1 MVAFLRNPE
10 ASTLVQEMDQK
21 INDVQMSEGTGLQ
34 EHANLVAMLAS
45 EADRL
50 LSRYEESGR
59 AEDLEIAIS
68 STQRAVDMTPPG
80 KHADL
85 ASRLCNLGDMLL
97 CRYEETWKMSD
108 LEFAIGNTQKAI
120 TILPSGH
127 VDTTRILN
135 SLGNMLSS
143 RYERR
148 GNPKDLED
156 AIKAIQRAK
165 SLTSHE
171 NPDMVGI
178 LNNLGNIYL
187 SQYKQTGKMEFL
199 DEAIETMQSAVDAT
213 SQGPYLEIISTN
225 LTSMFLNRYKRT
237 GNTQDLE
244 NAKSYIENTIQRTPQ
259 NDPNLAAR
267 LSHLGNIFLS
277 RHKQTGNIA
286 DLDEA
291 IDTLQRAA
299 DLTTPGHPNL
309 TAISSSLGTAL
320 SSRYQQTANMKD
332 LDEAIQAAQRAI
344 NTTPETHPNIPGMLN
359 NLSNKLSE
367 QYQRTGKIEDLDDA
381 IDDVQKA
388 VKMTTQ
394 GHPALAPR
402 LCSLGNKL
410 IRRYERIGVIKDIEE
425 AIRSMHKSIEL
436 TPHDHPDLF
445 VRYNSFG
452 SMLLR
457 RYQRTGDTRDLH
469 ESVKSLKLTLDLVPK
484 NHSDLATL
492 LSNLASSLS
501 AYYGRT
507 KRAEYLTESI
517 NIAKR
522 AVDITPQKHTRLAN
536 RLLNLSETLF
546 RRFEQ
551 TGQIEDLKEAIYNA
565 QTAVDVTPLEHPGLA
580 AHLNNLGVMQ
590 FAQHKQTGKTKDL
603 EAAINTAQRAVNM
616 TTQDHTSMPARFTAL
631 GQMLSWRYETTRLSK
646 TDVDDAIKLYEMAL
660 HSIGGAPFERIAAAR
675 LGIQLLM
682 AQGNEKRAS
691 VIADEAVE
699 ILPQVCSRYL
709 NYEDQ
714 QHAILQVAGLAAD
727 ACSLCLRYEKNPNR
741 ALEILEY
748 GRGLIIG
755 YLIDGYGDISEF
767 TRSYPEKAEEFNSLR
782 HKAFISVNDDEP
794 REIRLQAV
802 QEREEA
808 IRKLELCTQ
817 DIRQLPGQDRFLLP
831 PSLEV
836 LKSSASEG
844 PIILVNLTNIS
855 SDAIIVSESD
865 IKAIPLPKIQGSDTN
880 PYYSWNLTRGSRD
893 GKLLGV
899 LMEDKNFI
907 GFLSQLWSECVRLVL
922 DELGFCKPSKPDLP
936 RVWWIG
942 TGLAS
947 SLPFH
952 AAGLHSSCSA
962 EHASSYIIS
971 SYTPTIKALRHARKN
986 AGGHAGDHSVL
997 VVTMPNT
1004 PGEIDLPGVVEEK
1017 SAICHAVQHPHRVQ
1031 CLELPRKEAVLRVL
1045 RDFSIVHFACHGS
1058 SDLTDPSSS
1067 FLALQG
1073 NSDTT
1078 PDKLTVQEMANLNLG
1093 QAWLAYLSACST
1105 AENKVSGLYDEVLH
1119 LASSFQVAG
1128 FGHVIAS
1135 MWPCEDVICSQV
1147 ANIFYRRLTQNNDKN
1162 WSNKAVAAALHAAV
1176 MEIRTE
1182 NPGQPHLWA
1191 QYIHTGA

>member
-1 MVAFLRNPE
+1 
-10 ASTLVQEMDQK
+10 MDQD
-21 INDVQMSEGTGLQ
+21 IDDVQMSEDTGLQ
-34 EHANLVAMLAS
+34 EHADLAAMLAS

-59 AEDLEIAIS
+59 AEDLEVAIS
-68 STQRAVDMTPPG
+68 NTRRAVEMTPPSE
-80 KHADL
+80 HADL

-97 CRYEETWKMSD
+97 CRYEESWETSD
-108 LEFAIGNTQKAI
+108 LESAIGNTQRAI
-120 TILPSGH
+120 NILPPGH
-127 VDTTRILN
+127 ADTTIILN

-148 GNPKDLED
+148 GNPKDLDD
-156 AIKAIQRAK
+156 AIETIQRAK
-165 SLTSHE
+165 SLTSPDH
-171 NPDMVGI
+171 PDMAGI
-178 LNNLGNIYL
+178 LNNLGNKYL
-187 SQYKQTGKMEFL
+187 SQYKRTGKMEFL
-199 DEAIETMQSAVDAT
+199 DEAIETMQSALDGT
-213 SQGPYLEIISTN
+213 SQGPYLDIISTN

-244 NAKSYIENTIQRTPQ
+244 KAKSYIENAIQRTPQ
-259 NDPNLAAR
+259 KDPKLAAR
-267 LSHLGNIFLS
+267 LSHLGNILFS
-277 RHKQTGNIA
+277 RHKQTGNVA
-286 DLDEA
+286 DLDKA

-299 DLTTPGHPNL
+299 DLMTAGHPNL

-320 SSRYQQTANMKD
+320 SSRYEQTGNMKD
-332 LDEAIQAAQRAI
+332 LDEAIQAAQQAVD
-344 NTTPETHPNIPGMLN
+344 TTPETHPNIPGMLN

-367 QYQRTGKIEDLDDA
+367 KYQRTGKIENLDNA
-381 IDDVQKA
+381 IDDVRKA
-388 VKMTTQ
+388 VKMTTH

-410 IRRYERIGVIKDIEE
+410 IRRYERTGVVIDIEE

-445 VRYNSFG
+445 IRYNSFG
-452 SMLLR
+452 NMLLR
-457 RYQRTGDTRDLH
+457 RYQRTGDIRDLH
-469 ESVKSLKLTLDLVPK
+469 ESVKSLRLTLDLVPK
-484 NHSDLATL
+484 DHSDLATL
-492 LSNLASSLS
+492 LSNLASGLS

-507 KRAEYLTESI
+507 KRTEYLTESI
-517 NIAKR
+517 DIAKR
-522 AVDITPQKHTRLAN
+522 AVDITPQKHTKLAN
-536 RLLNLSETLF
+536 RLLNLSEILF

-551 TGQIEDLKEAIYNA
+551 AGHIEDLKEAIRNA
-565 QTAVDVTPLEHPGLA
+565 QAAVDVTPLEHSDLA
-580 AHLNNLGVMQ
+580 ARLNNQGAMQ
-590 FAQHKQTGKTKDL
+590 FAQHKQTGKTEDL
-603 EAAINTAQRAVNM
+603 EAAISTAQRAVNM
-616 TTQDHTSMPARFTAL
+616 TSQDHMSMSSRLNTL
-631 GQMLSWRYETTRLSK
+631 GQMLSWRHETTRLSK
-646 TDVDDAIKLYEMAL
+646 TDVDDAIKLYEMSF
-660 HSIGGAPFERIAAAR
+660 HSIGGAPLERIAAAR
-675 LGIQLLM
+675 HGIQLLM

-691 VIADEAVE
+691 MIADEAVKL
-699 ILPQVCSRYL
+699 LPQVCSRYL
-709 NYEDQ
+709 SYEDQ

-727 ACSLCLRYEKNPNR
+727 ACSLCLRCEKNPNR

-755 YLIDGYGDISEF
+755 YLIDGHGDISEF
-767 TRSYPEKAEEFNSLR
+767 TKSYPEKAEEFNSLR
-782 HKAFISVNDDEP
+782 HKAFMSVDDDEP
-794 REIRLQAV
+794 QEIRLQVV

-808 IRKLELCTQ
+808 TKKLESCIQ

-844 PIILVNLTNIS
+844 PIVLVNLTNIS
-855 SDAIIVSESD
+855 SDAIIVLESD
-865 IKAIPLPKIQGSDTN
+865 IKAITLPKIQGSDTN
-880 PYYSWNLTRGSRD
+880 QYHPWNLTRGSRD

-899 LMEDKNFI
+899 LTEDDKFVR
-907 GFLSQLWSECVRLVL
+907 FLSQLWSECVRLVL
-922 DELGFCKPSKPDLP
+922 DELGFCKPSKQELP

-952 AAGLHSSCSA
+952 AAGLHSTCSV
-962 EHASSYIIS
+962 EHASNYVIS
-971 SYTPTIKALRHARKN
+971 SYTPTIKALRHAREN

-1004 PGEIDLPGVVEEK
+1004 PGEIDLPGVEEEK
-1017 SAICHAVQHPHRVQ
+1017 NAICHAVQLPHRVRS
-1031 CLELPRKEAVLRVL
+1031 LDLPRKDAVLRVL
-1045 RDFSIVHFACHGS
+1045 RDFSIAHFACHGS

-1073 NSDTT
+1073 NSDTI
-1078 PDKLTVQEMANLNLG
+1078 PDKLTVQEVANLNLG
-1093 QAWLAYLSACST
+1093 RGWLAYLSACST

-1135 MWPCEDVICSQV
+1135 MWPCKDVICSQV
-1147 ANIFYRRLTQNNDKN
+1147 ASVFYRCLTQNNDVK